1 MGGGTIF
8 TTLAGV
14 NFPSLLLDLLE
25 NKKIVIPKIE
35 EVTILRYFEEIVI
48 RNEEQTD
55 IETSL
60 IPKQNYLA

>member
-48 RNEEQTD
+48 RNEEQRD